1 MKPVDNR
8 LLRNKLNME
17 TARVPWIEL
26 QRHFAAGS
34 VICIADS
41 LDLIEVAFQMSQDN
55 KAMLQPWIE
64 QQQVARATDAQ
75 ARQWQEQNAELWA
88 VVCSPWVLVQQNKLP
103 NKAAHP
109 TPNQSDNPSKN
120 SG

>member
-1 MKPVDNR
+1 LSSRFLETGYLMNPLDNH

-17 TARVPWIEL
+17 TARVPWSEL

-34 VICIADS
+34 VVCIADS
-41 LDLIEVAFQMSQDN
+41 LDLVEVAFQMSQDN

-64 QQQVARATDAQ
+64 QQRVARATDAQ
-75 ARQWQEQNAELWA
+75 AAQWLAQNAELWA
-88 VVCSPWVLVQQNKLP
+88 VVCSPWVLVQQNKP
-103 NKAAHP
+103 GV
-109 TPNQSDNPSKN
+109 